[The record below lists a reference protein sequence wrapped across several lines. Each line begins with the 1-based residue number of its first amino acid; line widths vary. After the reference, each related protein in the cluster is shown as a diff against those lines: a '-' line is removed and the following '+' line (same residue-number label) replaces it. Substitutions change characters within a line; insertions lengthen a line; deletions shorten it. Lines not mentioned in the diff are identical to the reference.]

1 MQLIDFKKYENS
13 VKKKKVNKKKII
25 IITLISILILLVII
39 MSLIYV
45 YNKQFRDIV
54 DTYIFRKN
62 IQENNG
68 TIIEVP
74 ADIDTN
80 NIIAYNKYVGIL
92 DKSILNI
99 YSSNG
104 RKDKELEVQIS
115 NCIYDTENRFL
126 IMAEKDGQQLTFI
139 SGTDIVWKNTV
150 EGNITNVFVN
160 ENGYV
165 SVITKG
171 TTYNNVVIIYDP
183 DGKELFKSFSSK
195 TTNVDAEISNDN
207 KYLAIADIDTS
218 GSFIQSNVKILSME
232 KAQTDPNN
240 STEYIYPAESGE
252 ILIGLEYQDGNKLVC
267 MYDDSIHIIK
277 NKEDRKLM
285 DISENTNPFAD
296 INLDRYA
303 VEVVEKNSG
312 LFASVDIEITE
323 IETGNKKTY
332 TVESAVNSL
341 KSKSNVIAIN
351 LGTEIHF
358 IDTNGWLIKKYNSS
372 MEAKDILLGENLAA
386 IVFSDKIEIVNL

>member
-267 MYDDSIHIIK
+267 MYDDSIHIIE

-296 INLDRYA
+296 INLDGYA

>member
-13 VKKKKVNKKKII
+13 IKKKKVNKKKII

-54 DTYIFRKN
+54 DTYIFRKD

-68 TIIEVP
+68 AIIEVP
-74 ADIDTN
+74 SDIDTN
-80 NIIAYNKYVGIL
+80 NIIAYDKYIGIL

-99 YSSNG
+99 YSTNG
-104 RKDKELEVQIS
+104 KKDKELDVQIS

-126 IMAEKDGQQLTFI
+126 ILAEKDGQQLTFI
-139 SGTDIVWKNTV
+139 SGTDIAWKNTV

-171 TTYNNVVIIYDP
+171 TTYNNVVIIYDSN
-183 DGKELFKSFSSK
+183 GKELFKSFSSK
-195 TTNVDAEISNDN
+195 TTNIDAEISNDN

-252 ILIGLEYQDGNKLVC
+252 ILIGLEYQDENKLVC
-267 MYDDSIHIIK
+267 MYDDSIHIIE
-277 NKEDRKLM
+277 NNEDRKLM

-296 INLDRYA
+296 INLDGYA

-312 LFASVDIEITE
+312 LFASVDVEITE
-323 IETGNKKTY
+323 IATGNKRTY
-332 TVESAVNSL
+332 TVESAVNSI
-341 KSKSNVIAIN
+341 KSKLNVIAIN

-372 MEAKDILLGENLAA
+372 MEAKDILLGENIVA
-386 IVFSDKIEIVNL
+386 IVFSDKIEILNL

>member
-296 INLDRYA
+296 INLDGYA

-323 IETGNKKTY
+323 IETENKKTY

>member
-45 YNKQFRDIV
+45 YNKQFRDII
-54 DTYIFRKN
+54 DTYVFRKE

-74 ADIDTN
+74 SDIDSN
-80 NIIAYNKYVGIL
+80 NIIAYNKYIGIL
-92 DKSILNI
+92 NKSILNI
-99 YSSNG
+99 YSANG
-104 RKDKELEVQIS
+104 KKDKELEVQIS

-267 MYDDSIHIIK
+267 MYDDSIHIIE

-296 INLDRYA
+296 INLDGYA

-372 MEAKDILLGENLAA
+372 MEAKDILLGDNIAA

>member
-296 INLDRYA
+296 INLDGYA
-303 VEVVEKNSG
+303 VEVVEKNFG

>member
-13 VKKKKVNKKKII
+13 VKKKKVNKSKII
-25 IITLISILILLVII
+25 IIKLILILILLVII

-45 YNKQFRDIV
+45 YNKQFRDII
-54 DTYIFRKN
+54 DTYVFRKE

-68 TIIEVP
+68 AIIEVP
-74 ADIDTN
+74 SDIDTN
-80 NIIAYNKYVGIL
+80 NIIAYNKYIGIL

-99 YSSNG
+99 YSTNG
-104 RKDKELEVQIS
+104 KKDKELEVQIS

-171 TTYNNVVIIYDP
+171 TSYNNVVIIYNP
-183 DGKELFKSFSSK
+183 EGKELFKSFSSK

-267 MYDDSIHIIK
+267 MYDDSIHIIE
-277 NKEDRKLM
+277 NNEDKKLM

-296 INLDRYA
+296 INLDGYA

-312 LFASVDIEITE
+312 LFASVDVEITE
-323 IETGNKKTY
+323 IATGNKKTY

-372 MEAKDILLGENLAA
+372 MEAKDILLGDNIAA

>member
-13 VKKKKVNKKKII
+13 VKKKKVNKSKII
-25 IITLISILILLVII
+25 IITLILILILLVII

-45 YNKQFRDIV
+45 YNKQFRDII
-54 DTYIFRKN
+54 DTYVFRKE

-68 TIIEVP
+68 AIIEVP
-74 ADIDTN
+74 SDIDTN
-80 NIIAYNKYVGIL
+80 NIIAYNKYIGIL

-99 YSSNG
+99 YSTNG
-104 RKDKELEVQIS
+104 KKDKELEVQIS

-171 TTYNNVVIIYDP
+171 TSYNNVVIIYNP
-183 DGKELFKSFSSK
+183 EGKELFKSFSSK

-267 MYDDSIHIIK
+267 MYDDSIHIIE
-277 NKEDRKLM
+277 NNEDKKLM

-296 INLDRYA
+296 INLDGYA

-312 LFASVDIEITE
+312 LFASVDVEITE
-323 IETGNKKTY
+323 IATGNKKTY

-372 MEAKDILLGENLAA
+372 MEAKDILLGDNIAA

>member
-1 MQLIDFKKYENS
+1 MKLINFKKYENS

-45 YNKQFRDIV
+45 YNKQFRDII
-54 DTYIFRKN
+54 DTYVFRKE

-68 TIIEVP
+68 AIIEVP
-74 ADIDTN
+74 SDIDTN
-80 NIIAYNKYVGIL
+80 NIIAYNKYIGIL

-99 YSSNG
+99 YSTNG
-104 RKDKELEVQIS
+104 KKDKELEVQIS

-171 TTYNNVVIIYDP
+171 TSYNNVVIIYNP
-183 DGKELFKSFSSK
+183 EGKELFKSFSSK

-267 MYDDSIHIIK
+267 MYDDSIHIIE
-277 NKEDRKLM
+277 NNEDKKLM

-296 INLDRYA
+296 INLDGYA

-312 LFASVDIEITE
+312 LFASVDVEITE
-323 IETGNKKTY
+323 IATGNKKTY

-372 MEAKDILLGENLAA
+372 MEAKDILLGDNIAA

>member
-104 RKDKELEVQIS
+104 RKDKEIEVQIS

-296 INLDRYA
+296 INLDGYA

>member
-104 RKDKELEVQIS
+104 RKDKEIEVQIS
-115 NCIYDTENRFL
+115 NCIYDTENRLL
-126 IMAEKDGQQLTFI
+126 IC
-139 SGTDIVWKNTV
+139 
-150 EGNITNVFVN
+150 
-160 ENGYV
+160 
-165 SVITKG
+165 
-171 TTYNNVVIIYDP
+171 
-183 DGKELFKSFSSK
+183 
-195 TTNVDAEISNDN
+195 
-207 KYLAIADIDTS
+207 TS
-218 GSFIQSNVKILSME
+218 
-232 KAQTDPNN
+232 
-240 STEYIYPAESGE
+240 
-252 ILIGLEYQDGNKLVC
+252 
-267 MYDDSIHIIK
+267 
-277 NKEDRKLM
+277 
-285 DISENTNPFAD
+285 
-296 INLDRYA
+296 
-303 VEVVEKNSG
+303 
-312 LFASVDIEITE
+312 
-323 IETGNKKTY
+323 
-332 TVESAVNSL
+332 NSL
-341 KSKSNVIAIN
+341 SFRPFD
-351 LGTEIHF
+351 E
-358 IDTNGWLIKKYNSS
+358 
-372 MEAKDILLGENLAA
+372 
-386 IVFSDKIEIVNL
+386 

>member
-104 RKDKELEVQIS
+104 RKDKEIEVQIS

-267 MYDDSIHIIK
+267 MYDDSIHIIE

-296 INLDRYA
+296 INLDGYA

>member
-13 VKKKKVNKKKII
+13 IKKKKVNKKKII
-25 IITLISILILLVII
+25 IITLILILILLVIA

-45 YNKQFRDIV
+45 YNKQFRDII
-54 DTYIFRKN
+54 DTYVFRKD

-68 TIIEVP
+68 TTIEVP

-80 NIIAYNKYVGIL
+80 NIIAYDRYIGIL

-99 YSSNG
+99 YSANG
-104 RKDKELEVQIS
+104 KKDKELEVQIS

-150 EGNITNVFVN
+150 EGSITNVFVN

-165 SVITKG
+165 SIITKG
-171 TTYNNVVIIYDP
+171 TTYNNVVIIYDSN
-183 DGKELFKSFSSK
+183 GKELFKSFSSK
-195 TTNVDAEISNDN
+195 TTNIDAEISNDN

-218 GSFIQSNVKILSME
+218 GSFIQSSVKILSME

-267 MYDDSIHIIK
+267 MYDDSIHIIE
-277 NKEDRKLM
+277 NKEDSKLL
-285 DISENTNPFAD
+285 DISENTNPFAG
-296 INLDRYA
+296 INLDGYA

-312 LFASVDIEITE
+312 LFANVDVEITE
-323 IETGNKKTY
+323 IATGNKKTY

-341 KSKSNVIAIN
+341 KSKSNVIAIA

-372 MEAKDILLGENLAA
+372 MEAKDILLGENIVA
-386 IVFSDKIEIVNL
+386 IVFSDKIEIINL

>member
-13 VKKKKVNKKKII
+13 IKKKKVNKKKII
-25 IITLISILILLVII
+25 IITLILILILLVIA

-45 YNKQFRDIV
+45 YNKQFRDII
-54 DTYIFRKN
+54 DTYVFRKD

-68 TIIEVP
+68 TTIEVP

-80 NIIAYNKYVGIL
+80 NIIAYDRYIGIL

-99 YSSNG
+99 YSTNG
-104 RKDKELEVQIS
+104 KKDKELEVQIS

-126 IMAEKDGQQLTFI
+126 ILAEKDGQQLTFI
-139 SGTDIVWKNTV
+139 SGTDIAWKNTV

-165 SVITKG
+165 SIITKG
-171 TTYNNVVIIYDP
+171 TTYNNVVIIYDSN
-183 DGKELFKSFSSK
+183 GKELFKSFSSK
-195 TTNVDAEISNDN
+195 TTNIDAEISNDN

-218 GSFIQSNVKILSME
+218 GSFIQSSVKILSME

-267 MYDDSIHIIK
+267 MYDDSIHIIE
-277 NKEDRKLM
+277 NNEDRKLM

-296 INLDRYA
+296 INLDGYA

-312 LFASVDIEITE
+312 LFASVDVEITE
-323 IETGNKKTY
+323 IATGNKRTY
-332 TVESAVNSL
+332 TVESAVNSI
-341 KSKSNVIAIN
+341 KSKLNVIAIN

-372 MEAKDILLGENLAA
+372 MEAKDILLGENITA
-386 IVFSDKIEIVNL
+386 IVFSDKIEILNL

>member
-13 VKKKKVNKKKII
+13 IKKKKVNKKKII
-25 IITLISILILLVII
+25 IITLILILILLVIA

-45 YNKQFRDIV
+45 YNKQFRDII
-54 DTYIFRKN
+54 DTYVFRKD

-68 TIIEVP
+68 TTIEVP

-80 NIIAYNKYVGIL
+80 NIIAYDRYIGIL

-99 YSSNG
+99 YSTNG
-104 RKDKELEVQIS
+104 KKDKELEVQIS

-150 EGNITNVFVN
+150 EGSITNVFVN

-165 SVITKG
+165 SIITKG
-171 TTYNNVVIIYDP
+171 TTYNNVVIIYDSN
-183 DGKELFKSFSSK
+183 GKELFKSFSSK
-195 TTNVDAEISNDN
+195 TTNIDAEISNDN

-218 GSFIQSNVKILSME
+218 GSFIQSSVKILSME

-267 MYDDSIHIIK
+267 MYDDSIHIIE
-277 NKEDRKLM
+277 NNEDRKLM

-296 INLDRYA
+296 INLDGYA

-312 LFASVDIEITE
+312 LFASVDVEITE
-323 IETGNKKTY
+323 IATGNKRTY
-332 TVESAVNSL
+332 TVESAVNSI
-341 KSKSNVIAIN
+341 KSKLNVIAIN

-372 MEAKDILLGENLAA
+372 MEAKDILLGENITA
-386 IVFSDKIEIVNL
+386 IVFSDKIEILNL

>member
-45 YNKQFRDIV
+45 YNKQFRDII
-54 DTYIFRKN
+54 DTYVFRKE

-68 TIIEVP
+68 AIIEVP
-74 ADIDTN
+74 SDIDTN
-80 NIIAYNKYVGIL
+80 NIIAYNKYIGIL

-99 YSSNG
+99 YSTNG
-104 RKDKELEVQIS
+104 KKDKELEVQIS

-171 TTYNNVVIIYDP
+171 TSYNNVVIIYNP
-183 DGKELFKSFSSK
+183 EGKELFKSFSSK

-218 GSFIQSNVKILSME
+218 RSFIQSNVKILSME

-267 MYDDSIHIIK
+267 MYDDSIHIIE
-277 NKEDRKLM
+277 NNEDKKLM

-296 INLDRYA
+296 INLDGYA

-312 LFASVDIEITE
+312 LFASVDVEITE
-323 IETGNKKTY
+323 IATGNKKTY

-372 MEAKDILLGENLAA
+372 MEAKDILLGDNIAA

>member
-296 INLDRYA
+296 INLDGYA